1 MKTVYPTKVSVTL
14 VLIISI
20 IVGCTLI
27 PLIINSKWILFFI
40 DLLVYAIVLYLM
52 LSIKYEINDSQLII
66 HQAIG
71 KMIIDINTIKSIE
84 PTHTILSAPASSLDR
99 LRISYNK
106 YDEVV
111 ISPRRKEEFIR
122 QLQYDFA
129 VVQAFH
135 RGQSLITDSLTKSV
149 HIKNFK
155 AEYLESFNPSILQS
169 LSYACTG

>member
-40 DLLVYAIVLYLM
+40 DLLLYVSLVYLM
-52 LSIKYEINDSQLII
+52 VSIKYEINESQLII
-66 HQAIG
+66 RQAMG
-71 KMIIDINTIKSIE
+71 KMVIDINTVKSIE

-106 YDEVV
+106 YDDVV
-111 ISPRRKEEFIR
+111 ISPRKKEEFI
-122 QLQYDFA
+122 QHLL
-129 VVQAFH
+129 
-135 RGQSLITDSLTKSV
+135 SI
-149 HIKNFK
+149 
-155 AEYLESFNPSILQS
+155 NPQIELVEKK
-169 LSYACTG
+169 